1 MFGSLAST
9 STSTSSHFTAGDP
22 FAFLDTGKQYV
33 TMIREVLPLRA
44 SPSTSKKLSPPSF
57 SSSSS
62 TYSNTSSSW
71 TSLSD
76 TAFSS
81 DDDEDELQTPPAS
94 PQNSSSLKLFH
105 DHKGKS
111 NLKQSPGDSS
121 ILQFSFSPN
130 EISEDDDARGEPTF
144 DWISPPALPSPPVL
158 PTLSDSTSPSLDE
171 SLSVPL
177 PAFSLPPKPK
187 PSAAQLPPLTPPLT
201 QAQNSPASTP
211 RRPTRAEEERYRGRT
226 RSPRLLWRS
235 ELDKPS
241 IELLNLYHEETVG
254 GKLPLL
260 KPGMRTREV
269 REWSR
274 RVEEA
279 GI

>member
-9 STSTSSHFTAGDP
+9 STSTSSHFTGGGDP
-22 FAFLDTGKQYV
+22 FSFLDTGKQYV
-33 TMIREVLPLRA
+33 TMIREVLPLRV
-44 SPSTSKKLSPPSF
+44 SPSTSKKLSAPSF

-62 TYSNTSSSW
+62 TYSSTSSSW
-71 TSLSD
+71 ASTSE

-94 PQNSSSLKLFH
+94 PQNSSSLQLFH

-111 NLKQSPGDSS
+111 KQRQSLGDSP

-144 DWISPPALPSPPVL
+144 DWISSPSLPSPVL
-158 PTLSDSTSPSLDE
+158 PTFSNSSPSLDE

-177 PAFSLPPKPK
+177 PSFALPPKPK
-187 PSAAQLPPLTPPLT
+187 PTAAQLPPL
-201 QAQNSPASTP
+201 SSSTTDQKPSSP

-254 GKLPLL
+254 GKLPIL
-260 KPGMRTREV
+260 KSGMRTREV

-274 RVEEA
+274 KVEEA